1 MTMHGQMTRA
11 KLRQTQKRAMK
22 HFMKCLV
29 LLSLWLWI
37 CPMLAAQ
44 SVRLDKGAR
53 AIGVG
58 GAFTGLANSAFAL
71 FYNPAGLMLLSSREV
86 SFFLRS
92 TFWTDRVG
100 RFLCR
105 LC

>member
-1 MTMHGQMTRA
+1 M
-11 KLRQTQKRAMK
+11 
-22 HFMKCLV
+22 
-29 LLSLWLWI
+29 LS
-37 CPMLAAQ
+37 AQ

-71 FYNPAGLMLLSSREV
+71 FYNPAGLMLLPSREA
-86 SFFLRS
+86 SFFYAQPLR
-92 TFWTDRVG
+92 TDRAG
-100 RFLCR
+100 RFLRC